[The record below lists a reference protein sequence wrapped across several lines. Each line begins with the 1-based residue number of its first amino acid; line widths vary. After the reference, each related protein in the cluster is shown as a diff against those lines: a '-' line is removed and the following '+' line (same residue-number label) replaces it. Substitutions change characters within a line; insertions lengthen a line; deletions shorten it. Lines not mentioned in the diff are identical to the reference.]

1 MSDELWVMSDE
12 NWVTKKMNPNS
23 SWVSLSLS
31 FFFLMHLFFYYIICT
46 IYKLS
51 RSILDP
57 PTDLGIDQTIL
68 DFGLDWAKPKTSC
81 IEGFFFFYY
90 SYSFSGISNFFF
102 FFWELVFEIPS
113 FQLGCY
119 WSGFSNNLK
128 YSLLMWSK

>member
-81 IEGFFFFYY
+81 IEGFFFFLLFLFFFWYLY
-90 SYSFSGISNFFF
+90 FFF
-102 FFWELVFEIPS
+102 FFFNLGIGLRDSKFPTWVLLEWIFKQFEV
-113 FQLGCY
+113 
-119 WSGFSNNLK
+119 
-128 YSLLMWSK
+128 

>member
-1 MSDELWVMSDE
+1 
-12 NWVTKKMNPNS
+12 
-23 SWVSLSLS
+23 
-31 FFFLMHLFFYYIICT
+31 MHLFFYYIICT

-90 SYSFSGISNFFF
+90 SYSFSGISIFFF
-102 FFWELVFEIPS
+102 FFNLGIGLRDSKFPTWVLLEWIFKQFEV
-113 FQLGCY
+113 
-119 WSGFSNNLK
+119 
-128 YSLLMWSK
+128 